1 MKQYS
6 FDFNKVIFDLKGAI
20 VSIGWHVQTQLLNY
34 SMIRTRKFFFYREYD
49 WPYSIAMFKIKY
61 V

>member
-20 VSIGWHVQTQLLNY
+20 VSIG
-34 SMIRTRKFFFYREYD
+34 
-49 WPYSIAMFKIKY
+49 
-61 V
+61 